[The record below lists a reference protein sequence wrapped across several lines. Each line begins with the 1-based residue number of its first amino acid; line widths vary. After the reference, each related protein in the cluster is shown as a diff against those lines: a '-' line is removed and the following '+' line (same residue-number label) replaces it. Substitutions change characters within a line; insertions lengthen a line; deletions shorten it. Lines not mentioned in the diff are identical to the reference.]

1 MKRKEQSI
9 KIKFKSFPV
18 FSLIFISLILFADYL
33 RNNSIYFMPK
43 EYKVLMKIVD
53 QLASKN
59 DLSER
64 EIPFTITS
72 GAYTAYVAEELELCR
87 NDGCY
92 YFANLDPYKT
102 HRNVNDIDINELIK
116 QSYLVNG
123 IEAYAWSG
131 TTVMISQSTFQTY
144 GENNGFLACTVGHE
158 LSHIIFNDHIEQSK
172 KLSEILKDVDER
184 NFEELSINLENEIG
198 SYDLKELSFNELRE
212 FIELSLSRESEAIAD
227 NNGTVMVIN
236 AGYEN
241 DTCLEELTF
250 LTSTS
255 FYPTDTD
262 LNSTHPGYIDRYES
276 LEKFIN
282 AYIESNQITTH
293 EPFKWRWIYNRRKNT
308 LIFRPLKS

>member
-1 MKRKEQSI
+1 M
-9 KIKFKSFPV
+9 KIKFKTFPV
-18 FSLIFISLILFADYL
+18 FSLIFIFFLVCANYL

-43 EYKVLMKIVD
+43 EYKTLMKIVD

-87 NDGCY
+87 DDGCY
-92 YFANLDPYKT
+92 YFANLDPYKN
-102 HRNVNDIDINELIK
+102 HKNINDIDINELIK

-144 GENNGFLACTVGHE
+144 GENIGFLACTVGHE

-172 KLSEILKDVDER
+172 KLSKILMDAYETQY
-184 NFEELSINLENEIG
+184 EELIIMLEDELS
-198 SYDLKELSFNELRE
+198 SYDLKELKGNKLSFSELKE
-212 FIELSLSRESEAIAD
+212 MIELSLSRESEAIAD
-227 NNGTVMVIN
+227 NNGTIMVIN
-236 AGYEN
+236 AGYED

-255 FYPTDTD
+255 YNPTDTD
-262 LNSTHPGYIDRYES
+262 PNSTHPGYIERYES

-282 AYIESNQITTH
+282 DYIESNQIRQY

-308 LIFRPLKS
+308 LIFKPLKS

>member
-1 MKRKEQSI
+1 M
-9 KIKFKSFPV
+9 KIKLKSFPT
-18 FSLIFISLILFADYL
+18 FSLIFIFFFVFTNYL

-43 EYKVLMKIVD
+43 EYKTLKKIVD

-87 NDGCY
+87 DDGCY
-92 YFANLDPYKT
+92 YFANLDPYKN
-102 HRNVNDIDINELIK
+102 HKNINDIDINELIK

-144 GENNGFLACTVGHE
+144 GENIGFLACTVGHE

-172 KLSEILKDVDER
+172 KLSKILMDAYETQY
-184 NFEELSINLENEIG
+184 EELIIMLEDELS
-198 SYDLKELSFNELRE
+198 SYDLKELKGNKLSFSELKE
-212 FIELSLSRESEAIAD
+212 MIELSLSRESEAIAD
-227 NNGTVMVIN
+227 NNGTIMVIN
-236 AGYEN
+236 AGYED

-255 FYPTDTD
+255 YYPTDTD
-262 LNSTHPGYIDRYES
+262 PNSTHPGYIERYES
-276 LEKFIN
+276 LEKFIKD
-282 AYIESNQITTH
+282 YIESNQIRQY

-308 LIFRPLKS
+308 LIFKPLKS

>member
-1 MKRKEQSI
+1 M
-9 KIKFKSFPV
+9 KIKFKTFPV
-18 FSLIFISLILFADYL
+18 FSLIFIFFLVCANYL

-43 EYKVLMKIVD
+43 EYKTLKKIVD

-87 NDGCY
+87 DDGCY
-92 YFANLDPYKT
+92 YFANLDPYKN
-102 HRNVNDIDINELIK
+102 HKNINDIDINELIK

-131 TTVMISQSTFQTY
+131 TTVMITQSTFQTY
-144 GENNGFLACTVGHE
+144 GENIGFLACTVGHE

-172 KLSEILKDVDER
+172 KLSEILMDAYETQY
-184 NFEELSINLENEIG
+184 EELIIMLEDELS
-198 SYDLKELSFNELRE
+198 SYDLKELKGNKLSFSELKE
-212 FIELSLSRESEAIAD
+212 MIELSLSRESEAIAD
-227 NNGTVMVIN
+227 NNGTIMVIN
-236 AGYEN
+236 AGYED

-255 FYPTDTD
+255 YYPTDTD
-262 LNSTHPGYIDRYES
+262 PNSTHPGYIERYES
-276 LEKFIN
+276 LEKFIKD
-282 AYIESNQITTH
+282 YIESNQIRQY

-308 LIFRPLKS
+308 LIFKPLKS